1 MQDAD
6 EQVLGGLSG
15 FSLVVDNVDAVDED
29 ELDEVLLVLVLCF
42 QLVEM
47 LGNLLLEVA
56 DLLVLSLDDPVSLI
70 EHVC

>member
-29 ELDEVLLVLVLCF
+29 ELDEVLLVLVLGF

-70 EHVC
+70 EHVW